1 MIDLLGLAQGHT
13 LLSMRLDDAF
23 FEAEDQTE
31 ILGGDVSVGLDIERC
46 GEVFIVKSSAEGRVA
61 VVCDLCLDA
70 MEQPVASETTF
81 SVRLG
86 DEDDYSDDVVIVS
99 RERAQIDMRWL
110 LTEQIILALP
120 IKHVHAPGKC
130 NAAMTEKLMELSHK
144 GTLALSLEEMKSIQG
159 YFRQNRHY
167 FYDLEDIFAKSG
179 VSDAD
184 MAGLR
189 NALSDCIMYKAATP
203 FFINSFEETAWAPP
217 MFSINRSRCGI

>member
-1 MIDLLGLAQGHT
+1 MCGHEPYMIDLLGLAQGHT

-46 GEVFIVKSSAEGRVA
+46 GEVFIVKSSAEGSVA

-130 NAAMTEKLMELSHK
+130 NAAMTEKLMELSAARSSDEESE
-144 GTLALSLEEMKSIQG
+144 AL
-159 YFRQNRHY
+159 
-167 FYDLEDIFAKSG
+167 
-179 VSDAD
+179 
-184 MAGLR
+184 
-189 NALSDCIMYKAATP
+189 
-203 FFINSFEETAWAPP
+203 
-217 MFSINRSRCGI
+217 